1 LFFYQSDDKHAEA
14 RAVVQIAKKF
24 QELRGAEEDPLA
36 KEQEPMQEKV
46 GRRKT
51 IQNLHRSHFIRK
63 KQAARSLD
71 IAFKRRFSRITEEG
85 KKDTTLCV
93 VLLTRIN
100 GDKVDTT
107 LSEAYNNSRL
117 LKYRN

>member
-1 LFFYQSDDKHAEA
+1 M
-14 RAVVQIAKKF
+14 VQMAKKF
-24 QELRGAEEDPLA
+24 QELRGAEGDPLA
-36 KEQEPMQEKV
+36 KAQEPMQENV

-51 IQNLHRSHFIRK
+51 IQNIHRSHFIRK
-63 KQAARSLD
+63 KHAIQSLD
-71 IAFKRRFSRITEEG
+71 IAFKRRFSKVAEEG

-107 LSEAYNNSRL
+107 LSKPYNNSRL